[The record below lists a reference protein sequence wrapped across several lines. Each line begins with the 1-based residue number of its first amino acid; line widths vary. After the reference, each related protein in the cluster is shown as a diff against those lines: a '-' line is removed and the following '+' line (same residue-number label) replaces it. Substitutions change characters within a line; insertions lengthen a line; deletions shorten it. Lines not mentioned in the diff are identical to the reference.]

1 ARDWGKETGEVVC
14 GQTESSK
21 KPSAEDMMSKDCYF
35 DYYVCKFT
43 YRNSMFHSWHLFK
56 DKMVLDVGSG
66 TRGLCTFTAKARARM
81 VIGIECFSS
90 CDYMMKTVRANKL
103 DHVLTILKGKC
114 RGPAPEMDISTVN
127 VEDLTVT
134 SPFCLQVK
142 PNGYMHALVADFNIE
157 FTCCH
162 KRTGICTALSPH
174 PLPGMKTGREIFG
187 TIDFKSQLCE
197 LSCSSTRC
205 TKDYNGRGPRIPW
218 WSSG

>member
-1 ARDWGKETGEVVC
+1 MTAAAKASNCILENLVATLANGMRLQLPLEEVVC

-35 DYYVCKFT
+35 DYYA
-43 YRNSMFHSWHLFK
+43 H
-56 DKMVLDVGSG
+56 
-66 TRGLCTFTAKARARM
+66 
-81 VIGIECFSS
+81 FSI
-90 CDYMMKTVRANKL
+90 
-103 DHVLTILKGKC
+103 HEE
-114 RGPAPEMDISTVN
+114 EMDISTVN

-157 FTCCH
+157 LTCCH

-174 PLPGMKTGREIFG
+174 PLPGSSRCSAWRTAPNAKNNRDLDL
-187 TIDFKSQLCE
+187 TIGLDFKSQLCE

-205 TKDYNGRGPRIPW
+205 TKNYHMI
-218 WSSG
+218 